1 MDEALLSVSHV
12 TEYKYTARVELGHH
26 VAHLTPRDDDHQSV
40 DRCELTI
47 DPEPNDVRSGADPFG
62 NIRSYFSIFSPQERL
77 RVEARSRLRV
87 RDRYRDL
94 DPAASPGWETVRDS
108 LQYRAGRPYSPAS
121 EFVFASPYVPRH
133 GELARY
139 ALGSFTPARPLV
151 QAAIELMHRV
161 HADFSYCPESTEIST
176 PVLQAF
182 RERTG
187 VCQDFSHVMI
197 GCLRSIGL
205 SARYVSGYL
214 VTSAKPGRPRPI
226 GADASHAWIS
236 IYCPALGWVDL
247 DATNDVIPRGR
258 HVTVAIGRD
267 YGDVAPLRGVVRGG
281 GKHALEVAVRVT
293 RDAGADQFDSDGGE
307 PGTPGG

>member
-1 MDEALLSVSHV
+1 MDDAALSVSHV
-12 TEYKYTARVELGHH
+12 TEYNYSARVELGHH
-26 VAHLTPRDDDHQSV
+26 VAHLTPRTDDHQSV
-40 DRCELTI
+40 DRCELSI
-47 DPEPNDVRSGADPFG
+47 DPAPNDLRNGIDAFG
-62 NIRSYFSIFSPQERL
+62 NVRSYFSIFSPHERL
-77 RVEARSRLRV
+77 RVKARSRVRV

-94 DPAASPGWETVRDS
+94 DPTASSAWEAVRDS

-121 EFVFASPYVPRH
+121 EFVFASPYVPRDR
-133 GELARY
+133 ELARY
-139 ALGSFTPARPLV
+139 ALASFAPARPLT

-161 HADFSYCPESTEIST
+161 HADFRYCPESTEIST

-214 VTSAKPGRPRPI
+214 VDSEAPERKRPI
-226 GADASHAWIS
+226 GAGASHAWVS
-236 IYCPALGWVDL
+236 VFCPLLGWVDL
-247 DATNDVIPRGR
+247 DATNDVMPQH

-267 YGDVAPLRGVVRGG
+267 YGDVAPLRGVIRGG
-281 GKHALEVAVRVT
+281 ARHTLSVAVQVT
-293 RDAGADQFDSDGGE
+293 RSPSQ
-307 PGTPGG
+307 